1 MQLTHF
7 SDPGCPWA
15 WSAGPAFATLHWRY
29 GDQLE
34 WRHVMIGLSETAEQ
48 YARRGYTAERQA
60 RGYRSFRWRGMP
72 FATAPRERPHGT
84 WPMCRAVVATR
95 RLAPDREWAVF
106 RALQF
111 AQFTSTL
118 TLDEPADIEK
128 GLEWVPDIDAGRIVA
143 ASLEPETEELF
154 AADRKLA
161 RSAAGGA
168 TEFQG
173 RSATTPEG
181 EVRFTAPSVVFT
193 ARDGSSLEVG
203 GFQPVESYDV
213 AIANLDRSLSRR
225 EPPED
230 AGEVVAAFPDGLTTY
245 EVAAVMAK
253 HLQPPDRDAAEDA
266 LISLAASGE
275 VERRAFGNDALWTPA
290 RREAAALA
298 A

>member
-15 WSAGPAFATLHWRY
+15 WSAGPALATLHWRY
-29 GDQLE
+29 GDQLD
-34 WRHVMIGLSETAEQ
+34 WQLVMIGLSETAEQ
-48 YARRGYTAERQA
+48 YQRRGYTGERQA

-72 FATAPRERPHGT
+72 FATEPRERPHAT

-95 RLAPDREWAVF
+95 RLAPDREWSVF

-118 TLDEPADIEK
+118 TLDEPAGIEQA
-128 GLEWVPDIDAGRIVA
+128 LEWLPGIDAAKIVA

-154 AADRKLA
+154 ATDRKLA
-161 RSAAGGA
+161 RSAAGGP

-173 RSATTPEG
+173 RSATTPDG

-203 GFQPVESYDV
+203 GFQPVEAYDV
-213 AIANLDRSLSRR
+213 AIANLDRSLTRR
-225 EPPED
+225 EPTED
-230 AGEVVAAFPDGLTTY
+230 VGEVLAAFPAGLTTY

-275 VERRAFGNDALWTPA
+275 VQRRPFGNDALWTPA
-290 RREAAALA
+290 KREAAALA

>member
-15 WSAGPAFATLHWRY
+15 WSAGPAFATLRWRY
-29 GDQLE
+29 GDQLD

-48 YARRGYTAERQA
+48 YARRGYTPERQA

-72 FATAPRERPHGT
+72 FATAPRERPHAT

-118 TLDEPADIEK
+118 TLDEPAGIQEAIS
-128 GLEWVPDIDAGRIVA
+128 WVPGIDAAAIVA

-154 AADRKLA
+154 AADRRLA
-161 RSAAGGA
+161 RSAGGGP
-168 TEFQG
+168 TEYQG

-181 EVRFTAPSVVFT
+181 EVRFTAPSVIFT
-193 ARDGSSLEVG
+193 AKDGSSLEVG
-203 GFQPVESYDV
+203 GFQPVEAYDV

-225 EPPED
+225 EAPD
-230 AGEVVAAFPDGLTTY
+230 DVAEVVDAFPDGLTTY

-266 LISLAASGE
+266 LISLAASGAA
-275 VERRAFGNDALWTPA
+275 ERRAFGNDALWIPA
-290 RREAAALA
+290 KRQAAALA